1 MSTTSP
7 AYSKEPIPN
16 PSAFERVLGLVVVG
30 AFGFAAYHFL
40 PPFWAKVSVWNLV
53 DNDDAMRIL
62 QVRDWLAGQAWF
74 DVSQH
79 RLTAHPISNIHWSRI
94 ADLPLAATMVVSQA
108 LVGPNLGEKIAAFIT
123 PVWLGLIYLMIATR
137 AAMALGGQKA
147 LFPAIVLL
155 SCSSA
160 AIFYFQPGRVDH
172 HGLQL
177 IFIATALWGL
187 FAGSHRMAAL
197 SGMAIA
203 LGIAVG
209 LEALPLQLVLIAW
222 VTVRW
227 GLRGR
232 DVGKETRWFGL
243 GLAITLAISFVAT
256 VPVTAWSAPINDAMG
271 RGHVVLGI
279 TGGALLALATLLP
292 ISGLIKR
299 WVLLVLI
306 GAIVGGGLY
315 FFPELIVPPYA
326 QIDPLLARLW
336 LNNVSETAPLIRA
349 KRSLSLAFALFPC
362 LASLASIA
370 ALIWAKGKKRDRWIL
385 AALTIFVTTALALF
399 WQSRTAGLAMTAS
412 AIMSAALIGKLIGQ
426 AKLKRAVLVALVLN
440 PIIPGFVG
448 AKIGELYEPKDTRVK
463 TGGGAGCY
471 TQRAFVA
478 LSTQQPGL
486 VLAPIDM
493 GARLL
498 LATKHRVLAAPY
510 HRNNV
515 GNLAAYRFFM
525 AKPEAAERQARAM
538 GISYVAICARSA
550 ENAILS
556 RDAPGGLMAALKSG
570 KPPAWLQPIPK
581 TQGSDIQAFIV
592 KGS

>member
-1 MSTTSP
+1 MTVQLMLRLIL
-7 AYSKEPIPN
+7 A
-16 PSAFERVLGLVVVG
+16 G
-30 AFGFAAYHFL
+30 AFAIAAYHFL

-62 QVRDWLAGQAWF
+62 QVRDWLAGQAWY

-79 RLTAHPISNIHWSRI
+79 RLTSHPISNIHWSRI
-94 ADLPLAATMVVSQA
+94 ADLPLAATMVLSQA
-108 LVGPNLGEKIAAFIT
+108 LVGPTLGEKIAAFIT
-123 PVWLGLIYLMIATR
+123 PVWLGVIYVIIATR
-137 AAMALGGQKA
+137 AAIALGGQKA
-147 LFPAIVLL
+147 LVPAIVLL
-155 SCSSA
+155 SCGSA

-187 FAGSHRMAAL
+187 FAGGHRMASL
-197 SGMAIA
+197 SGIAIA
-203 LGIAVG
+203 LGIAIG

-222 VTVRW
+222 VTIRW
-227 GLRGR
+227 GLRGQ

-243 GLAITLAISFVAT
+243 GLAITLATSFIVT

-271 RGHVVLGI
+271 RGHVVLGFM
-279 TGGALLALATLLP
+279 GGILLALATLLP
-292 ISGLIKR
+292 TSGLIKR
-299 WVLLVLI
+299 WVLLALI
-306 GAIVGGGLY
+306 GAIVSGGLY

-326 QIDPLLARLW
+326 QIDPLLTRLW
-336 LNNVSETAPLIRA
+336 LNNVSETAPLFRA
-349 KRSLSLAFALFPC
+349 KSSISLAFALFPC
-362 LASLASIA
+362 LASLTSIA
-370 ALIWAKGKKRDRWIL
+370 ALLWAKGLERDRWIL
-385 AALTIFVTTALALF
+385 AALTIFVATALALF

-412 AIMSAALIGKLIGQ
+412 GIMSAALIGKLISQ

-478 LSTQQPGL
+478 LSKAKPGL

-498 LATKHRVLAAPY
+498 LTTKHKVLAAPY

-515 GNLAAYRFFM
+515 GNLAAYRLFM
-525 AKPEAAERQARAM
+525 AKPEAAERQVRAM

-550 ENAILS
+550 ENNILS
-556 RDAPGGLMAALKSG
+556 REAPDGLMATLKSG
-570 KPPAWLQPIPK
+570 KPPAWLEPIPK
-581 TQGSDIQAFIV
+581 TKGSDVHAFIV

>member
-1 MSTTSP
+1 MLRLIL
-7 AYSKEPIPN
+7 A
-16 PSAFERVLGLVVVG
+16 G
-30 AFGFAAYHFL
+30 AFAIAAYHFL

-62 QVRDWLAGQAWF
+62 QVRDWLAGQAWY

-79 RLTAHPISNIHWSRI
+79 RLTSHPISNIHWSRI
-94 ADLPLAATMVVSQA
+94 ADLPLAATMVLSQA
-108 LVGPNLGEKIAAFIT
+108 LVGPTLGEKIAAFIT
-123 PVWLGLIYLMIATR
+123 PVWLGVIYVIIATR
-137 AAMALGGQKA
+137 AAIALGGQKA
-147 LFPAIVLL
+147 LVPAIVLL
-155 SCSSA
+155 SCGSA

-187 FAGSHRMAAL
+187 FAGGHRMASL
-197 SGMAIA
+197 SGIAIA
-203 LGIAVG
+203 LGIAIG

-222 VTVRW
+222 VTIRW
-227 GLRGR
+227 GLRGQ

-243 GLAITLAISFVAT
+243 GLAITLATSFIVT

-271 RGHVVLGI
+271 RGHVVLGFM
-279 TGGALLALATLLP
+279 GGILLALATLLP
-292 ISGLIKR
+292 TSGLIKR
-299 WVLLVLI
+299 WVLLALI
-306 GAIVGGGLY
+306 GAIVSGGLY

-326 QIDPLLARLW
+326 QIDPLLTRLW
-336 LNNVSETAPLIRA
+336 LNNVSETAPLFRA
-349 KRSLSLAFALFPC
+349 KSSISLAFALFPC
-362 LASLASIA
+362 LASLTSIA
-370 ALIWAKGKKRDRWIL
+370 ALLWAKGLERDRWIL
-385 AALTIFVTTALALF
+385 AALTIFVATALALF

-412 AIMSAALIGKLIGQ
+412 GIMSAALIGKLISQ

-478 LSTQQPGL
+478 LSKAKPGL

-498 LATKHRVLAAPY
+498 LTTKHKVLAAPY

-515 GNLAAYRFFM
+515 GNLAAYRLFM
-525 AKPEAAERQARAM
+525 AKPEAAERQVRAM

-550 ENAILS
+550 ENNILS
-556 RDAPGGLMAALKSG
+556 REAPDGLMATLKSG
-570 KPPAWLQPIPK
+570 KPPAWLEPIPK
-581 TQGSDIQAFIV
+581 TKGSDVHAFIV

>member
-1 MSTTSP
+1 MSANSP
-7 AYSKEPIPN
+7 AN
-16 PSAFERVLGLVVVG
+16 PKYPTLNPMRVELLLRLILVG
-30 AFGFAAYHFL
+30 GFALAAFHFL
-40 PPFWAKVSVWNLV
+40 PPYWAKVSVWNLV

-79 RLTAHPISNIHWSRI
+79 RLTAHPVSNIHWSRI
-94 ADLPLAATMVVSQA
+94 ADLPLAATMVVAQA
-108 LVGPNLGEKIAAFIT
+108 FVGPTLGEKIAVFLT
-123 PVWLGLIYLMIATR
+123 PVWLGVVYLIIATR

-147 LFPAIVLL
+147 LIPAILL
-155 SCSSA
+155 ISCGSA

-177 IFIATALWGL
+177 IFVATALWSL

-197 SGMAIA
+197 CGIAIA

-227 GLRGR
+227 GLRGQ
-232 DVGKETRWFGL
+232 DVAKETRWFGL
-243 GLAITLAISFVAT
+243 GLAITLAIAFVAT
-256 VPVTAWSAPINDAMG
+256 VPVTAWSAPINDAIG
-271 RGHVVLGI
+271 RGHVVLGFV
-279 TGGALLALATLLP
+279 GGSLLALVTLLP
-292 ISGLIKR
+292 RSGLTKR
-299 WVLLVLI
+299 WVLLALI
-306 GAIVGGGLY
+306 GGIVGGGLY

-326 QIDPLLARLW
+326 QIDPLLTRLW
-336 LNNVSETAPLIRA
+336 LHNVAETAPLIRA
-349 KRSLSLAFALFPC
+349 KHSISFAFALFPC

-370 ALIWAKGKKRDRWIL
+370 ALIWAKGLERDRWVL
-385 AALTIFVTTALALF
+385 AALTLFVATALALF

-412 AIMSAALIGKLIGQ
+412 GIMSAALIGKLISH
-426 AKLKRAVLVALVLN
+426 AKLKQALLVALVLN

-448 AKIGELYEPKDTRVK
+448 AKIGELYEPKSTRVK

-471 TQRAFVA
+471 TQRAFMA
-478 LSTQQPGL
+478 LSNAKPGL

-498 LATKHRVLAAPY
+498 LTTNHRVLAAPY

-515 GNLAAYRFFM
+515 GNLAAYRLFM
-525 AKPEAAERQARAM
+525 AKPVAAGRQVRAM
-538 GISYVAICARSA
+538 GIDYVAICARSA
-550 ENAILS
+550 ENNILS
-556 RDAPGGLMAALKSG
+556 REAPDGLMAALRSG
-570 KPPAWLQPIPK
+570 KPPAWLEPIPQTK
-581 TQGSDIQAFIV
+581 GSDVQAFIV